1 MVLRRR
7 FQRHFDDALA
17 AGLLLAPRTRRRPHR
32 PKFFTA
38 CTVPGGDKWHQ
49 MIPVAGLPVQA
60 KRRPKPGPSILNPES
75 DPTVTV
81 KTENTPSDSSPIP
94 ASSPPTP
101 LRQRLLSL
109 PSFRRDDTTPPL
121 VHDTPDEKTVN
132 KPPRVR
138 VDMLQVS
145 VLIAMPS
152 PRRPSLLNDSSSSI
166 VKHSDDTDDEER
178 GHIPDVVF
186 GITRLP
192 FKHTTA
198 TLAPTPTPTE
208 STSPP

>member
-1 MVLRRR
+1 MPSLLASSSP
-7 FQRHFDDALA
+7 HALA
-17 AGLLLAPRTRRRPHR
+17 
-32 PKFFTA
+32 
-38 CTVPGGDKWHQ
+38 GDPIVQ
-49 MIPVAGLPVQA
+49 NSSPPAQSQPVAALPVQA
-60 KRRPKPGPSILNPES
+60 KRRPKPEPPES
-75 DPTVTV
+75 DPTVIV
-81 KTENTPSDSSPIP
+81 KTETTPPIP

-138 VDMLQVS
+138 VDMLQIS

-152 PRRPSLLNDSSSSI
+152 PRRPPLLNDSSSSI
-166 VKHSDDTDDEER
+166 VKHSDDADDEDQC
-178 GHIPDVVF
+178 HIPDVVF
-186 GITRLP
+186 GVTRLP

-198 TLAPTPTPTE
+198 TLTPTPTPTE